1 MEVRRYAG
9 KPFTLPT
16 THADSCS
23 QSTASAPISYGSVRL
38 VPKHASPP
46 VLHLTPL
53 PPGGH
58 SLLPRPGPGI
68 TDGAKRGQA
77 TAPRAAPQ
85 VGQRCGP
92 RPPFLL
98 RPRRYQ
104 ATAAPPAGHRA
115 AAAAATTSCPAAGP
129 HTDATSTSASS
140 PSTSRLRPRDGAA
153 AAMFSEGSRGG
164 GRHLQGGRRGRPRVK
179 WRRGAEGK

>member
-115 AAAAATTSCPAAGP
+115 AAAATTSCPAAGP